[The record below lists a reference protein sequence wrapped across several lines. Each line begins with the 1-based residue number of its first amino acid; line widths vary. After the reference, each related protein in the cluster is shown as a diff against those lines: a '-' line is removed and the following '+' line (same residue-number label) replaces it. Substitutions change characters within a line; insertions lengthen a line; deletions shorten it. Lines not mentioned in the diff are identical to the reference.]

1 MKKNYKKKEI
11 TAKKVTITLK
21 LTNHLD
27 KNCFWKITSIISE
40 TNSQITTIIIGDK
53 KKLKTELKLKI
64 KFSIGIDKYKKL
76 LVLTSIHLCHCIPD
90 KKEMI
95 SKP

>member
-1 MKKNYKKKEI
+1 M
-11 TAKKVTITLK
+11 
-21 LTNHLD
+21 
-27 KNCFWKITSIISE
+27 
-40 TNSQITTIIIGDK
+40 QIARL
-53 KKLKTELKLKI
+53 LKTEKSILSINRLNTFSPDIDAENMDMFLSLCKPKTSSWFKNLSVGKIILSNCFGLPEKL
-64 KFSIGIDKYKKL
+64 KL